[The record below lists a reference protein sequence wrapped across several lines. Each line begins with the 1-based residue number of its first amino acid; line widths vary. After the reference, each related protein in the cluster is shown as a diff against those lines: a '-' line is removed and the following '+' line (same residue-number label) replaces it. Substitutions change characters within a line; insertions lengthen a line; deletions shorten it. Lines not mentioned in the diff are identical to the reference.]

1 MRDDRIIFEDDAT
14 AFARYLDAEARK
26 HLSRDINPM
35 DRMVLETARG
45 AFRFA
50 FDQLSGAIEPMRL
63 RALMASVFVIGRA
76 GVLSDEARALI
87 MAPIAN
93 GGAKGGVKTGEKRRK
108 EREQGWEPIARKL
121 IGETRKAH
129 PDFSQD
135 EIADDIIGAWKHE
148 DPKAP
153 GHRSLTNL
161 VGAMEKAGDLPKR
174 RR

>member
-1 MRDDRIIFEDDAT
+1 MRNDRVIFDDDAT
-14 AFARYLDAEARK
+14 AFARYLDAQASK
-26 HLSRDINPM
+26 ALAGNINPA

-45 AFRFA
+45 AFHFA
-50 FDQLSGAIEPMRL
+50 FGQLTGAIEPMRL
-63 RALMASVFVIGRA
+63 RALMASCFVIGKA
-76 GVLSDEARALI
+76 GVLSDEARQLI
-87 MAPIAN
+87 MAPIAS

-108 EREQGWEPIARKL
+108 EREEGWEPIARKT
-121 IGETRKAH
+121 ISGIREKH

-135 EIADDIIGAWKHE
+135 QIADDIIAGWKFE

-161 VGAMEKAGDLPKR
+161 IGAMEKAGDLPKR